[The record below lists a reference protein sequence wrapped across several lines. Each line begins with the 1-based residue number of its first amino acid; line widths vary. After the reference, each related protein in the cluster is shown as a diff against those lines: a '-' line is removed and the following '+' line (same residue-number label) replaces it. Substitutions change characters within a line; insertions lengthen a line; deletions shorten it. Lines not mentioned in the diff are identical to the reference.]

1 LNCELETADCKLKN
15 MAGNSIG
22 KTLVLTTFGESHGTA
37 AGGVL
42 DGFPS
47 RIPIDPAFILAEIN
61 RRNPANYP
69 FSTPRNEED
78 EPEIL
83 SGLFEG
89 VTTGAPIAFI
99 IRNKDQR
106 PEDYAH
112 LKDLYRPSH
121 ADFTYEKKYGIRDF
135 RGGGRSS
142 ARTTVA
148 WVAGGAFAKI
158 FLAREGITISGF
170 VSQIGPHR
178 ITNDLALTD
187 TSAALHSPL
196 ACPDANLTAEMLL
209 FLEKIR
215 AEGDTAGGV
224 VTCRIS
230 GVPPGLGEPLFDK
243 LQSDL
248 AKAVMSIPAVKGFET
263 GSGFAA
269 AAMTGSQHN
278 DLFIAG
284 DAGIT
289 TGTNFSGG
297 IQGGISNGMDIVF
310 RAAFKPVSSIGR
322 EQTTVDKAGN
332 ATTFQGKGRHDVCVV
347 PRAVPIVEAMAAL
360 VIADHFIRTKTNE
373 F

>member
-1 LNCELETADCKLKN
+1 

-22 KTLVLTTFGESHGTA
+22 KILVLTTFGESHGPAT
-37 AGGVL
+37 GGVL
-42 DGFPS
+42 DGFPA
-47 RIPIDPAFILAEIN
+47 RIPIDPSFIRAEIN
-61 RRNPANYP
+61 RRNPSNYP
-69 FSTPRNEED
+69 FSTPRKEED
-78 EPEIL
+78 EIEVL

-89 VTTGAPIAFI
+89 LTTGSPIAFI

-106 PEDYAH
+106 PEDYAR

-148 WVAGGAFAKI
+148 VVAGGAFAKT
-158 FLAREGITISGF
+158 FLALEGITVSGF
-170 VSQIGPHR
+170 VSQIGPLR
-178 ITNDLALTD
+178 MKDDLLFTE

-196 ACPDANLTAEMLL
+196 ACPDDHLTAEMLL
-209 FLEKIR
+209 FLEKVR
-215 AEGDTAGGV
+215 ADGDTAGGV
-224 VTCRIS
+224 VTCRIT
-230 GVPPGLGEPLFDK
+230 GVPSGIGEPLFDK

-278 DLFIAG
+278 DRFISSG
-284 DAGIT
+284 EGIKT
-289 TGTNFSGG
+289 ETNFSGG

-310 RAAFKPVSSIGR
+310 RTAFKPVSSIGR
-322 EQTTVDKAGN
+322 EQATVDKDGN
-332 ATTFQGKGRHDVCVV
+332 AVTFKGKGRHDVCVV

-360 VIADHFIRTKTNE
+360 VIADHLLRNRAANP
-373 F
+373 